1 VLTTVVVNA
10 LRRWHDLLWTVVR
23 CHSCRREVSPLKG
36 EYTYMFLF
44 IATEQHRFVHT
55 VDYHDP
61 NSKKFEIRTAGHISL
76 FSHEN
81 DKA

>member
-1 VLTTVVVNA
+1 
-10 LRRWHDLLWTVVR
+10 
-23 CHSCRREVSPLKG
+23 LKG